1 VTPATLVSLAVTPT
15 NTNIANGTTRQFTA
29 TGTYTDGSAQDL
41 TASVTW
47 SSSSIGVAAVSNAA
61 GFKGLATSVAAG
73 STTITAASG
82 GVSASTTLTVTATAS
97 ANSVTLLWDAPT
109 TYTDGTPVTG
119 FVGYKVYYGTA
130 SRVYTYVV
138 DVQDK
143 TTHTIDAL
151 TPGTTYYFAITAYDS
166 SGIESDFSNEL
177 STTIL

>member
-1 VTPATLVSLAVTPT
+1 
-15 NTNIANGTTRQFTA
+15 
-29 TGTYTDGSAQDL
+29 
-41 TASVTW
+41 
-47 SSSSIGVAAVSNAA
+47 
-61 GFKGLATSVAAG
+61 
-73 STTITAASG
+73 
-82 GVSASTTLTVTATAS
+82 VTATAS